1 MMLIIEARATA
12 MEPQPMLGEYG
23 AHLVNGERVDLVARA
38 EMSGPVALNDRQQA
52 GHLGEH
58 GLVGHRMRTVS
69 GEALALMRASGKRR
83 EVASMLNIESVK
95 DGFN

>member
-1 MMLIIEARATA
+1 MLNED
-12 MEPQPMLGEYG
+12 G
-23 AHLVNGERVDLVARA
+23 AHAVNGERVNLVARA

-58 GLVGHRMRTVS
+58 GLVGHGMRTVS
-69 GEALALMRASGKRR
+69 GERWRRCPTLGKRR
-83 EVASMLNIESVK
+83 EAASMLNIEGVK